1 MKKIPVILQHD
12 AMDCGVACIAMV
24 CAWYGIPATIPALKE
39 VCVPTREGVSMKKVA
54 ATLEMLGFR
63 VVGGRATTRLLVEKA
78 VLPVILHWN
87 QNHFVVLFRI
97 SRRRGRLCFHI
108 SDPAVGEVV
117 YTQEEFERSW
127 VETRSAGEDKGI
139 ALFIYSDHPPGA
151 KNHQKPDNPLPRRSL
166 RILLPYFIRYRG
178 YFALLVGG
186 YLCISLVQLVFPYLT
201 KSIVDVGIADS
212 NLNFIILILLAQ
224 LALLLGS
231 TFVRFVNNWVTL
243 HISTRISLSLVS
255 DFLIKLMRLPMDFFD
270 HRQVGDTVQRIGDH
284 ERVQSFIT
292 TESLTLLYS
301 LVSLLVFSVVML
313 TYDGLIF
320 SVFIGFSAAYFLWL
334 LFFMKQRKALDYK
347 FFALNAESHN
357 ITYRLV
363 NGMQEAKLQN
373 ITQEQRWKWEDVRAD
388 LFDAG
393 IKQMKLSQTQ
403 QIGAAF
409 INESKNIVVT
419 ILAASSVISGDIT
432 LGMMLAIQYIIGQ
445 LSLPVSQ
452 LANYVYK
459 LQDVRISLERIGEV
473 REKPDENNART
484 QPFPATGDNT
494 IRITDLS
501 FRYEG
506 CETDVLKHIDLT
518 IAEGETVAIVGGSGS
533 GKTTL
538 LKLLLQY
545 YTLRQGSITIGGT
558 DLRKVNVQ
566 ALWEHC
572 GVVMQD
578 GYIFSDTIAR
588 NIAAATAAID
598 PERLHHAA
606 KLAMLA
612 DFIETLPL
620 RYDTVIGDAGRN
632 LSAGQRQRL
641 LIARVIY
648 KNADFLFFDEAT
660 NSLDATN
667 ERCILQN
674 IDPFIARKTA
684 VIIAHRLSTVK
695 YADNI
700 VVLEEGRIAECG
712 THDELLRKR
721 GAYYDLIKNQ
731 LELDA

>member
-63 VVGGRATTRLLVEKA
+63 VVGGRATTRLLAEKA

-117 YTQEEFERSW
+117 YTQKEFERFW
-127 VETRSAGEDKGI
+127 IETRKAGEDKGI
-139 ALFIYSDHPPGA
+139 ALFIYSDHPSGA
-151 KNHQKPDNPLPRRSL
+151 KKHNSPKNPLPHQSL
-166 RILLPYFIRYRG
+166 RVLWPYFIRYRG
-178 YFALLVGG
+178 YFTLLVGG

-212 NLNFIILILLAQ
+212 NLNFIILILSAQ

-231 TFVRFVNNWVTL
+231 TLVRFVNNWVTL

-292 TESLTLLYS
+292 NESLTLLYS

-313 TYDGLIF
+313 SYNSLIF
-320 SVFIGFSAAYFLWL
+320 SVFIAFSIIYFLWL
-334 LFFMKQRKALDYK
+334 LFFMKRRKALDYK
-347 FFALNAESHN
+347 FFTLNAESYN
-357 ITYRLV
+357 VTYRLV

-419 ILAASSVISGDIT
+419 ILAAASVISGEIT

-473 REKPDENNART
+473 RDKPDENSERT
-484 QPFPATGDNT
+484 ESFPTNGNNT
-494 IRITDLS
+494 IHITDLT

-506 CETDVLKHIDLT
+506 CETNVLENINLT
-518 IAEGETVAIVGGSGS
+518 IAEGETVAIVGSSGS

-545 YTLRQGSITIGGT
+545 YTPQKGSVTIGNT
-558 DLRKVNVQ
+558 NLKQINVQ
-566 ALWEHC
+566 SLWEHC

-588 NIAAATAAID
+588 NIAATTSDID
-598 PERLHHAA
+598 TERLHHAA
-606 KLAMLA
+606 KLAMLT

-620 RYDTVIGDAGRN
+620 RYDTIIGESGRN
-632 LSAGQRQRL
+632 LSTGQRQRL
-641 LIARVIY
+641 LIARAVY

-674 IDPFIARKTA
+674 IDHFIAQKTA

-695 YADNI
+695 YADKI
-700 VVLEEGRIAECG
+700 VVLQKGRIAESG
-712 THDELLRKR
+712 THDQLLHKH
-721 GAYYDLIKNQ
+721 GVYYNLIKNQ